1 MIQRRKKRE
10 RPSVPLTSRI
20 EQFRTTA
27 PVGQSG
33 RQWTKEKRNAP

>member
-1 MIQRRKKRE
+1 VIQRRKKRE
-10 RPSVPLTSRI
+10 RQQVQLVSRI

-33 RQWTKEKRNAP
+33 AQWTKERAK